1 MILILMKNINFLIFH
16 HNILYINN
24 IYMKLINLFLGVII
38 SIILNLMFNNI
49 LVIVN
54 KTNKANDN
62 MIFYLI
68 FVIFLLSFSLYILDT
83 KSSYYNES
91 LKIGCIILSFW
102 LLFNNIFLNWPNLD
116 EKNKI
121 IFLIIIFSIV
131 ISYSY
136 QINKKNE

>member
-1 MILILMKNINFLIFH
+1 MKNINFLIFH

>member
-1 MILILMKNINFLIFH
+1 
-16 HNILYINN
+16 
-24 IYMKLINLFLGVII
+24 MKLINLFLGIII

-49 LVIVN
+49 LVITN
-54 KTNKANDN
+54 KTNKVNDN

-68 FVIFLLSFSLYILDT
+68 FVIFLLSFSLYFLDT
-83 KSSYYNES
+83 RSSYYNES
-91 LKIGCIILSFW
+91 LKIGCIILSLW
-102 LLFNNIFLNWPNLD
+102 LLFNNIFLNWSNLD

-136 QINKKNE
+136 QINKKK